1 MQKRTKIVAA
11 LLAVGILA
19 VTTVALLAFI
29 QPGAEDILTGALT
42 TTQEITDGHAIV
54 EFVGNMPDKDVSG
67 TAEVWGKL
75 NVGPN
80 GEPAMRIEVLSASQP
95 DMGGTV
101 FVADGVQFWLWN
113 PAKNTVLTGTLAELK
128 EKMAERAADYDSEYD
143 FDHEGQAAD
152 ADHPETAEEAVAKLT
167 EYFTVEKV
175 GTEDVAGTPAN
186 KLRLIPIAEQMPEQI
201 RAAGGLF
208 YAWFR
213 ASDNAP
219 LALEYTG
226 SALGGGQA
234 TAVQL
239 DLNQGVDDGQFSF
252 IIPAGAEVINI
263 ADLEPPQAETLGE
276 AEAAALGLLVP
287 ASLPEGAS
295 LLETVDM
302 MGTAV
307 QRYSLPDGQSFT
319 IAQGAPNERFAPD
332 GDSQT
337 MTVRGVS
344 ATLYSDEANA
354 RTLLTWTEGETQ
366 FWIGGDLTPD
376 EALALAESLE

>member
-11 LLAVGILA
+11 LLAAGILA
-19 VTTVALLAFI
+19 VTAVALLAFI
-29 QPGAEDILTGALT
+29 QPSAEDILTEALT
-42 TTQEITDGHAIV
+42 ITESITDGHAIV
-54 EFVGNMPDKDVSG
+54 EFSGSMPDKDVSG

-80 GEPAMRIEVLSASQP
+80 GEPALRVEVLSASQS

-113 PAKNTVLTGTLAELK
+113 PVKNTVLVGTFAELK
-128 EKMAERAADYDSEYD
+128 EKMAERAADYDGAYD

-167 EYFTVEKV
+167 EYFTVEKM
-175 GTEDVAGTPAN
+175 GTEDVAGTPTN
-186 KLRLIPIAEQMPEQI
+186 KLRLIPIAEKMPEQM

-219 LALEYTG
+219 LAIEYTG

-239 DLNQGVDDGQFSF
+239 DLNQGVADGRFNF
-252 IIPAGAEVINI
+252 IIPAGAEVVNI

-276 AEAAALGLLVP
+276 ADAAALGLLVP

-319 IAQGAPNERFAPD
+319 IAQGAPNDRFAPD
-332 GDSQT
+332 GASQT
-337 MTVRGVS
+337 VTVRGVS
-344 ATLYSDEANA
+344 ATLYSDEANS

-366 FWIGGDLTPD
+366 FWIGGDLTP
-376 EALALAESLE
+376 EQAAALAESLN

>member
-1 MQKRTKIVAA
+1 MQKRTRIVAA
-11 LLAVGILA
+11 LLAAGILA
-19 VTTVALLAFI
+19 VTAVALLAFI

-42 TTQEITDGHAIV
+42 TTEAITDGHAIV
-54 EFVGNMPDKDVSG
+54 EFSGTMPDKDVSG

-80 GEPAMRIEVLSASQP
+80 GEPALRVEVLSASQE
-95 DMGGTV
+95 DMGGVV

-113 PAKNTVLTGTLAELK
+113 PVKNTVLTGTLAELK
-128 EKMAERAADYDSEYD
+128 GKMAERAAAYDGEYD
-143 FDHEGQAAD
+143 FDHEKPAD
-152 ADHPETAEEAVAKLT
+152 VEHPETPAEAVAKLT
-167 EYFTVEKV
+167 EYFTVEKM

-213 ASDNAP
+213 AADNAP

-226 SALGGGQA
+226 SALGGGKA

-252 IIPAGAEVINI
+252 IIPEGAEVINI
-263 ADLEPPQAETLGE
+263 ADLEAPQVETLGE
-276 AEAAALGLLVP
+276 ADAAALGLLVP
-287 ASLPEGAS
+287 VSLPDGAV

-319 IAQGAPNERFAPD
+319 IAQGTPNDRFAPD

-366 FWIGGDLTPD
+366 FWIGGDLTP
-376 EALALAESLE
+376 EETLAIAESLE